1 MGKAKDLVLQPGPAA
16 AYVLERVSPIR
27 SFAGFSERAE
37 EIRRVR
43 RELDVSIDEAA
54 RCSHVPV
61 PELVGVERGILAFAT
76 PHAYDVVLERV
87 RGYAAHRARK
97 ASAS

>member
-1 MGKAKDLVLQPGPAA
+1 MVIPQSVVA
-16 AYVLERVSPIR
+16 AYVLERVLPIR

-37 EIRRVR
+37 ELRRVR
-43 RELDVSIDEAA
+43 RELDVSIDDAA

-87 RGYAAHRARK
+87 RGFAAYRARK
-97 ASAS
+97 AAV